1 MKAGLFFLLSTEKHL
16 HSLTIWSAL
25 LYSKCI
31 YILIIYTMARK
42 ATEFPAQWVQM
53 SDFKWTK
60 NMTKKDRW
68 SAKQFIDWILADV
81 EKRDREILD
90 LWNQLVEEHRSTMR
104 KLSDLRDRK
113 DFEIWS
119 LKSKL
124 SEMTAL
130 KLKSEWNR
138 TMQKTVMIISL
149 IVNFVLLIL
158 LFSNGVL

>member
-16 HSLTIWSAL
+16 HSLTIWSTL

-104 KLSDLRDRK
+104 KLADLRDRK

-130 KLKSEWNR
+130 KLKAEWNR

-158 LFSNGVL
+158 IFSNGVN

>member
-104 KLSDLRDRK
+104 KLADLRDRK

>member
-1 MKAGLFFLLSTEKHL
+1 MSTEKHL

-60 NMTKKDRW
+60 NMTKKDWW

-130 KLKSEWNR
+130 KLKAEWNR